1 MDASIR
7 PRPHANQARHR
18 QRRRDRFQ
26 RYPGTRRLTGT
37 APNRPRRQPGCL
49 IPLNAILLTETT
61 HSYSEAIK
69 TASDTTDTVS
79 KKDLQIE
86 LAPIRTD
93 LTLMKWMLGLIVA
106 GVAAL
111 VLKSF
116 F

>member
-1 MDASIR
+1 
-7 PRPHANQARHR
+7 
-18 QRRRDRFQ
+18 
-26 RYPGTRRLTGT
+26 
-37 APNRPRRQPGCL
+37 
-49 IPLNAILLTETT
+49 
-61 HSYSEAIK
+61 
-69 TASDTTDTVS
+69 VS

-111 VLKSF
+111 VLKTF